1 MDESEIVQNALK
13 KSEDEDTIEIAEV
26 TEEEETQAKSA
37 LEENILNK
45 GKNAYY
51 YAHAGNL
58 GKGADKKNLGGNKKE
73 DGSNKRIKN
82 NITDYAWA
90 DGDKKVSIYITSLEN
105 LGLIDEDN
113 INLETGEKSMKL
125 TISDLGGEDYI
136 LEIPNLNSEIR
147 KGKTKL
153 IKAKN
158 KLIVS
163 LFKSEEFSW
172 YDLRKE

>member
-1 MDESEIVQNALK
+1 M
-13 KSEDEDTIEIAEV
+13 
-26 TEEEETQAKSA
+26 
-37 LEENILNK
+37 
-45 GKNAYY
+45 
-51 YAHAGNL
+51 
-58 GKGADKKNLGGNKKE
+58 
-73 DGSNKRIKN
+73 
-82 NITDYAWA
+82 
-90 DGDKKVSIYITSLEN
+90 
-105 LGLIDEDN
+105 GLIDEDN